1 MSSFIKQ
8 FTIKGLFGYKDIK
21 IDYDEPYKIL
31 VGENGSGKTTILNCL
46 YYTLTR
52 KFEML
57 ANVRFEKIRIDFSK
71 GFALDF
77 SKDEVTAFLD
87 KDDKFQ
93 STQFYRMLSE
103 RVENKEYQILK
114 GIVYSNEN
122 PQVKT
127 EKVKEKLN
135 EMGFNF
141 NAPSSYVY
149 RNVVRLVHEYM
160 SIDFA
165 HKLEALDNIPKYAL
179 FYFPTFRRVET
190 SIMNWDAIFSKLNR
204 RFPFI
209 DKDDISSLMKD
220 NLIQFGMED
229 VESSIHGLT
238 EEINKRTKDG
248 FAAIMGNLLS
258 QLSKSP
264 DDDKRNYSFEDK
276 KIKIILDRLG
286 NNVKEADKEAIM
298 KYASSGK
305 LDNKNLNYL
314 IGKLIK
320 LYEDQE
326 VFDMAIKNF
335 RDTCNHYLRDKQFVY
350 NESTVDLYMESAFK
364 NERLNLECLSS
375 GEKQIVSL
383 FSKIY
388 LDVESSFVM
397 LLDEPELSLS
407 IFWQEQLLP
416 DIIASNKCKFLM
428 AVTHSPFIY
437 SNNELKPY
445 AAGIADFIVTE

>member
-8 FTIKGLFGYKDIK
+8 FTIEGLFGYKNIR
-21 IDYDEPYKIL
+21 IDFDEPYKIL
-31 VGENGSGKTTILNCL
+31 VGENGSGKTTIMNCL
-46 YYTLTR
+46 FYTLTR
-52 KFEML
+52 KFDML
-57 ANVRFEKIRIDFSK
+57 VNVRFERIRIVFSK

-77 SKDEVTAFLD
+77 NKDEVTAYLD

-103 RVENKEYQILK
+103 RVDKKEYQHFK
-114 GIVYSNEN
+114 SIVYSSEAT
-122 PQVKT
+122 QDKAD
-127 EKVKEKLN
+127 KVKARLN
-135 EMGFNF
+135 AIGFNF
-141 NAPSSYVY
+141 NAPSSYVF
-149 RNVVRLVHEYM
+149 RNVVRLIHEYM

-165 HKLEALDNIPKYAL
+165 HKLEVLDNIPQYAL
-179 FYFPTFRRVET
+179 FYFPTFRRVES
-190 SIMNWDAIFSKLNR
+190 SIMNWSSIFDKIRN
-204 RFPFI
+204 RFPFL

-220 NLIQFGMED
+220 NLIQFGMDD
-229 VESSIHGLT
+229 VEGSINELT
-238 EEINKRTKDG
+238 EVIKKRTMDG
-248 FAAIMGNLLS
+248 FTTIMGNMLS
-258 QLSKSP
+258 QLYKSS
-264 DDDKRNYSFEDK
+264 DDDRRNYSFEDK

-286 NNVKEADKEAIM
+286 NNVKLDDKEAIV

-326 VFDMAIKNF
+326 EFDMAIKNF
-335 RDTCNHYLRDKQFVY
+335 RDTCNHYLRDKRFVY
-350 NESTVDLYMESAFK
+350 NESTVDLYMESTFH

-388 LDVESSFVM
+388 LDVERSFVM

-437 SNNELKPY
+437 NNNELKPF

>member
-8 FTIKGLFGYKDIK
+8 FTIDGLFGYKNVR
-21 IDYDEPYKIL
+21 IDFEEPYRIL

-46 YYTLTR
+46 YYTLE
-52 KFEML
+52 KKIDML
-57 ANVRFEKIRIDFSK
+57 LGIRFSRIRIDFSK

-77 SKDEVTAFLD
+77 TKDEVVAFLD

-93 STQFYRMLSE
+93 NTQFYRMLSE
-103 RVENKEYQILK
+103 KVDNKEYLLLK
-114 GIVYSNEN
+114 SIVYSAESS
-122 PQVKT
+122 QDKAD
-127 EKVKEKLN
+127 KVKERLRSL
-135 EMGFNF
+135 GFNF
-141 NAPSSYVY
+141 SAPSSYVF

-165 HKLEALDNIPKYAL
+165 HKLDVLDGIPRYTI
-179 FYFPTFRRVET
+179 FYFPTFRRVES
-190 SIMNWDAIFSKLNR
+190 SIMNWDAIFSRINS

-209 DKDDISSLMKD
+209 DKDDITSLMKD
-220 NLIQFGMED
+220 NLIQFGMDD

-238 EEINKRTKDG
+238 DIIKKRTMDG
-248 FAAIMGNLLS
+248 FGTIMGNMLS
-258 QLSKSP
+258 QLYKSP
-264 DDDKRNYSFEDK
+264 DDDRRNYSFEDE
-276 KIKIILDRLG
+276 KIRIILDRLG
-286 NNVKEADKEAIM
+286 ANVKQDDKEAIV

-305 LDNKNLNYL
+305 LDNNNLNYL
-314 IGKLIK
+314 IGKLVK

-326 VFDMAIKNF
+326 KYDIAIKNF
-335 RDTCNHYLRDKQFVY
+335 RDTCNHYLRDKRFVY
-350 NESTVDLYMESAFK
+350 NESTVDLFMVSAYK
-364 NERLNLECLSS
+364 EERLGLECLSS

-388 LDVESSFVM
+388 LDVEQSFVM

-416 DIIASNKCKFLM
+416 DIIASNKCKFLL

-437 SNNELKPY
+437 SNNALKPY
-445 AAGIADFIVTE
+445 AAGIADFIVSE

>member
-8 FTIKGLFGYKDIK
+8 FTIRGLFGYKNVR
-21 IDYDEPYKIL
+21 IDFQDPYRIL
-31 VGENGSGKTTILNCL
+31 VGENGSGKTTILNCM

-52 KFEML
+52 KFELL
-57 ANVRFEKIRIDFSK
+57 ASFRFDRIRIDFSK
-71 GFALDF
+71 GVALDF
-77 SKDEVTAFLD
+77 SKDEVIAFVD

-93 STQFYRMLSE
+93 GTQFYRMLSE
-103 RVENKEYQILK
+103 KVDSKEYLHLK
-114 GIVYSNEN
+114 NIVYSIDSS
-122 PQVKT
+122 QDKA
-127 EKVKEKLN
+127 EKVKERLKSL
-135 EMGFNF
+135 GFNF

-165 HKLEALDNIPKYAL
+165 HKLEVLEKIPKYTL
-179 FYFPTFRRVET
+179 FYFPTFRRVES
-190 SIMNWDAIFSKLNR
+190 SIMNWDAIFAKINS

-209 DKDDISSLMKD
+209 EKDDISSVMKD
-220 NLIQFGMED
+220 NLIQFGMDD
-229 VESSIHGLT
+229 VENSIHELT
-238 EEINKRTKDG
+238 DVIKKRTMDG
-248 FAAIMGNLLS
+248 FGTIMGNMLS
-258 QLSKSP
+258 QLYKSP
-264 DDDKRNYSFEDK
+264 DDDRRNYSFEDN
-276 KIKIILDRLG
+276 KIRIILDRLG
-286 NNVKEADKEAIM
+286 LNVKQDAKEAII

-305 LDNKNLNYL
+305 LDNNNLNYL

-326 VFDMAIKNF
+326 VFDMAIKRF
-335 RDTCNHYLRDKQFVY
+335 KDTCNHYLRDKHFVY
-350 NESTVDLYMESAFK
+350 NESTVDLYMESSFN
-364 NERLNLECLSS
+364 NERMNLECLSS

-388 LDVESSFVM
+388 LDVEQSFVM

-416 DIIASNKCKFLM
+416 DILASNKCKFLM

-437 SNNELKPY
+437 SNNGLKPY
-445 AAGIADFIVTE
+445 AAGIADFIVQE

>member
-8 FTIKGLFGYKDIK
+8 FTIEGLFGYKNIR
-21 IDYDEPYKIL
+21 IDFDEPYKIL
-31 VGENGSGKTTILNCL
+31 VGENGSGKTTIMNCL
-46 YYTLTR
+46 FYTLTR
-52 KFEML
+52 KFDML
-57 ANVRFEKIRIDFSK
+57 VNVRFERIRIVFSK

-77 SKDEVTAFLD
+77 NKDEVTAFLD

-103 RVENKEYQILK
+103 RVDAKEYQILK
-114 GIVYSNEN
+114 SIVYSSDAT
-122 PQVKT
+122 QDKADKVKT
-127 EKVKEKLN
+127 RLN
-135 EMGFNF
+135 TIGFNF
-141 NAPSSYVY
+141 NAPSSYVF
-149 RNVVRLVHEYM
+149 RNVVRLIHEYM

-165 HKLEALDNIPKYAL
+165 HKLEVLDNIPQYAL
-179 FYFPTFRRVET
+179 FYFPTFRRVES
-190 SIMNWDAIFSKLNR
+190 SILNWDSIFDKIRN
-204 RFPFI
+204 RFPFL

-220 NLIQFGMED
+220 NLIQFGMDD
-229 VESSIHGLT
+229 VESSINELT
-238 EEINKRTKDG
+238 EVIKKRTMDG
-248 FAAIMGNLLS
+248 FATIMGNMLS
-258 QLSKSP
+258 QLYKSS
-264 DDDKRNYSFEDK
+264 DDDRRNYSFEDN

-286 NNVKEADKEAIM
+286 NNVKLDDKEAIV

-326 VFDMAIKNF
+326 VYDMAIKNF
-335 RDTCNHYLRDKQFVY
+335 RDTCNHYLRDKKFVY
-350 NESTVDLYMESAFK
+350 NESTVDLYMESTFQ

-388 LDVESSFVM
+388 LDVERSFVM

-416 DIIASNKCKFLM
+416 DILASNKCKFLM

-437 SNNELKPY
+437 SNNDLKQF

>member
-8 FTIKGLFGYKDIK
+8 FTIDGLFGYKNVR
-21 IDYDEPYKIL
+21 IDFEEPYRIL

-52 KFEML
+52 KIDML
-57 ANVRFEKIRIDFSK
+57 ASIRFSRIRIDFSK

-77 SKDEVTAFLD
+77 SKDEVAAFLD
-87 KDDKFQ
+87 NDDKFQ
-93 STQFYRMLSE
+93 NTQFYRMLSE
-103 RVENKEYQILK
+103 RVDNKEYLLLK
-114 GIVYSNEN
+114 SIVYSSETSLDKTE
-122 PQVKT
+122 QVK
-127 EKVKEKLN
+127 ERLRSL
-135 EMGFNF
+135 GFNF

-149 RNVVRLVHEYM
+149 RNVVKLVHEYM

-165 HKLEALDNIPKYAL
+165 HKLEVLEKIPRYAL
-179 FYFPTFRRVET
+179 FYFPTFRRVES
-190 SIMNWDAIFSKLNR
+190 SIINWDAIFAKINS

-209 DKDDISSLMKD
+209 DKDDIKLLMKD
-220 NLIQFGMED
+220 NQIQFGMDD
-229 VESSIHGLT
+229 VESSINDLT
-238 EEINKRTKDG
+238 EVIKERTMDG
-248 FAAIMGNLLS
+248 FGTIMGNMLS
-258 QLSKSP
+258 QLYKSP
-264 DDDKRNYSFEDK
+264 DDDRRNYSFEDK
-276 KIKIILDRLG
+276 KIRIILDRLG
-286 NNVKEADKEAIM
+286 DKVKQDDKEAIVQ
-298 KYASSGK
+298 YASSGK

-326 VFDMAIKNF
+326 KYDMAIKNF
-335 RDTCNHYLRDKQFVY
+335 RDTCNHYLRDKRFVY
-350 NESTVDLYMESAFK
+350 NESTVDLYMVSSYK
-364 NERLNLECLSS
+364 DERLSLECLSS

-388 LDVESSFVM
+388 LDVEQAFVM

-437 SNNELKPY
+437 SNNGLKPY

>member
-8 FTIKGLFGYKDIK
+8 FTIEGLFGYKNIR
-21 IDYDEPYKIL
+21 IDFDEPYKIL
-31 VGENGSGKTTILNCL
+31 VGENGSGKTTIMNCL
-46 YYTLTR
+46 FYTLTR
-52 KFEML
+52 KFDML
-57 ANVRFEKIRIDFSK
+57 VNVRFERIRIVFSK

-77 SKDEVTAFLD
+77 NKDEVTAFLD

-103 RVENKEYQILK
+103 RVDAKEYQILK
-114 GIVYSNEN
+114 SIVYSSDAT
-122 PQVKT
+122 QDKAD
-127 EKVKEKLN
+127 KVKARLN
-135 EMGFNF
+135 TIGFNF
-141 NAPSSYVY
+141 NAPSSYVF
-149 RNVVRLVHEYM
+149 RNVVRLIHEYT

-165 HKLEALDNIPKYAL
+165 HKLEVLDNIPQYAL
-179 FYFPTFRRVET
+179 FYFPTFRRVES
-190 SIMNWDAIFSKLNR
+190 SILNWDSIFDKIRN
-204 RFPFI
+204 RFPFL

-220 NLIQFGMED
+220 NLIQFGMDD
-229 VESSIHGLT
+229 VESSINELT
-238 EEINKRTKDG
+238 EVIKKRTMDG
-248 FAAIMGNLLS
+248 FATIMGNMLS
-258 QLSKSP
+258 QLYKSS
-264 DDDKRNYSFEDK
+264 DDDRRNYSFEDN

-286 NNVKEADKEAIM
+286 NNVKLDDKEAIV

-326 VFDMAIKNF
+326 VYDMAIKNF
-335 RDTCNHYLRDKQFVY
+335 RDTCNHYLRDKKFVY
-350 NESTVDLYMESAFK
+350 NESTVDLYMESTFQ

-388 LDVESSFVM
+388 LDVERSFVM

-416 DIIASNKCKFLM
+416 DILASNKCKFLM

-437 SNNELKPY
+437 SNNDLKQF

>member
-8 FTIKGLFGYKDIK
+8 FTIEGLFGYKNVR
-21 IDYDEPYKIL
+21 IDFEEPYRIL
-31 VGENGSGKTTILNCL
+31 VGENGSGKTTILNSL
-46 YYTLTR
+46 YYTLT
-52 KFEML
+52 KKIDML
-57 ANVRFEKIRIDFSK
+57 AGIRFSRIRIDFSK

-77 SKDEVTAFLD
+77 SKDEVAAFLD

-93 STQFYRMLSE
+93 NTQFYRMLSE
-103 RVENKEYQILK
+103 KVDNKEYLLLK
-114 GIVYSNEN
+114 SIVYSSDTS
-122 PQVKT
+122 QVKADN
-127 EKVKEKLN
+127 VKERLRSL
-135 EMGFNF
+135 GFNF

-165 HKLEALDNIPKYAL
+165 HKLDVLDGIPRYAL
-179 FYFPTFRRVET
+179 FYFPTFRRVES
-190 SIMNWDAIFSKLNR
+190 SIMNWDAIFARINS

-209 DKDDISSLMKD
+209 DKDDITSLMKD
-220 NLIQFGMED
+220 NLIQFGMDD
-229 VESSIHGLT
+229 VESNIRELT
-238 EEINKRTKDG
+238 EIIKKRTMDG
-248 FAAIMGNLLS
+248 FGTIMGNMLS
-258 QLSKSP
+258 QLYKSP
-264 DDDKRNYSFEDK
+264 DDDRRNYSFEDD
-276 KIKIILDRLG
+276 KIRIILDRLG
-286 NNVKEADKEAIM
+286 ANVKQDDKEAIV

-326 VFDMAIKNF
+326 KYDMAIKNF
-335 RDTCNHYLRDKQFVY
+335 RDTCNHYLRDKRFVY
-350 NESTVDLYMESAFK
+350 NESTVDLFMVSTYRE
-364 NERLNLECLSS
+364 ERLSLECLSS

-388 LDVESSFVM
+388 LDVEQSFVM

-416 DIIASNKCKFLM
+416 DIIESHKCKFLM

-437 SNNELKPY
+437 SNNALKPY
-445 AAGIADFIVTE
+445 AAGIADFVVSE